1 MSLIKSLTEKPW
13 ETKGLIGGLNPK
25 GAFDVPAER
34 VALTFFLCVAS
45 ILFSLFLVSYY
56 IRMEIADWIP
66 LAEPG
71 LLWVNTLIL
80 VISSALFQL
89 ARSAGKTENQKLVK
103 IGLIAGGLF
112 AFAFIFGQLIAWQ
125 QLYDQGYF
133 LASNPANSFFYIL
146 TGLHGI
152 HLLGGLWVWSRSSI
166 KLLFGAEVKEIR
178 LSVELC
184 TIYWHFLLLVWLV
197 LFGILSNT

>member
-112 AFAFIFGQLIAWQ
+112 VFAFIFGQLIAWQ
-125 QLYDQGYF
+125 QLYDEGYF

>member
-125 QLYDQGYF
+125 QLYDEGYF